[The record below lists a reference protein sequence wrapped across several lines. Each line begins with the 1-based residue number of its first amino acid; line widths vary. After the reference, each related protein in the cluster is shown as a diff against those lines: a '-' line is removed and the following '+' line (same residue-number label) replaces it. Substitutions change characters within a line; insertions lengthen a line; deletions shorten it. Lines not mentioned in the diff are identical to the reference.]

1 MNTETLTKLYEAL
14 NAAIA
19 KRDLDAV
26 NTYSQ
31 AIQRITFFN

>member
-1 MNTETLTKLYEAL
+1 MNTETLEKLYKAL

-19 KRDLDAV
+19 QRDLDAV
-26 NTYSQ
+26 NIYSQ

>member
-19 KRDLDAV
+19 QRDLEAV
-26 NTYSQ
+26 SIYTQ
-31 AIQRITFFN
+31 AIQRITFFS

>member
-14 NAAIA
+14 NIAIEQ
-19 KRDLDAV
+19 RDLEAV
-26 NTYSQ
+26 TIYAQ